1 MSSPRSGCLF
11 SCTEMYISL
20 PFALHTE
27 EYNDTWKVAPLGW
40 GKGLFQ
46 EYDRPVYVYQG
57 GHPLINDSESDA
69 TFLIYSGNRW
79 LIHCGLSLYLSSLKG
94 VFLLLLVSFC
104 LILFIPILIL
114 ILTLL
119 TTCLSMSTVSII
131 VIIIV

>member
-1 MSSPRSGCLF
+1 
-11 SCTEMYISL
+11 MYISL
-20 PFALHTE
+20 PFPLHTE

-79 LIHCGLSLYLSSLKG
+79 FGIREPGG
-94 VFLLLLVSFC
+94 QD
-104 LILFIPILIL
+104 LFGENFQ
-114 ILTLL
+114 
-119 TTCLSMSTVSII
+119 II
-131 VIIIV
+131 FKDAVTNYHGK